1 MDLKN
6 NIEDE
11 IKDLFCES
19 LELKEELLAN
29 KGFKKRF
36 FNLIEKINFDMM
48 NGEDNFFG
56 LFLIQLK
63 REIRIDIASACE
75 SAAQLSN
82 FIIYF
87 NPYIFLKCS
96 ALEMQALIKHEIY
109 HIMYNHIKQ
118 FKVLSRKYSD
128 VAVNT
133 AFDISIN
140 QYIKNLPPWE
150 ATLENVKL
158 SYNVN
163 LEYDKLPEYYAE
175 KLQKSINKRISSEG
189 AKITSKNSKGNFTD
203 FDVVYSHNLWNESIS
218 KFDYEQIDALTEKL
232 VRNSAKGK
240 LPAKVD
246 EYIKNLNR
254 KAEISW
260 QDYLKRIIGTL
271 PHGYKKT
278 ITRRNRRQ
286 PERYDLRGQLS
297 NHIIQIVIAIDI
309 SGSMSDGE
317 FDSAVLEILSILS
330 KHNYEVTII
339 ECDNRIRRVYRL
351 KSKRDLKK
359 RVETK
364 GGTSFS
370 PVFEYMNKNKMKDH
384 FLIYFTDGMGEKELS
399 VKPQTKKIL
408 WVLTGQKS
416 DLSLTPKIGSVKKLK
431 NHVEEKFEIYRDVL
445 FNRGEW
451 ANNEWA
457 K

>member
-1 MDLKN
+1 MNN
-6 NIEDE
+6 NIEEE
-11 IKDLFCES
+11 IKDLLYES
-19 LELKEELLAN
+19 SELQEKLLEDKN
-29 KGFKKRF
+29 FKKKF

-63 REIRIDIASACE
+63 REIRIDITSACE
-75 SAAQLSN
+75 STAQLSN

-118 FKVLSRKYSD
+118 YKILSQKYSD
-128 VAVNT
+128 TAINT

-140 QYIKNLPPWE
+140 QYIKNLPPWAE
-150 ATLENVKL
+150 TLENVRL

-163 LEYDKLPEYYAE
+163 LEYDKLPEYYAQ
-175 KLQKSINKRISSEG
+175 KLQESINKRLKGEG
-189 AKITSKNSKGNFTD
+189 AEIKNKNSKRNFNE
-203 FDVVYSHNLWNESIS
+203 FDVFYSHDLWKEPTD
-218 KFDYEQIDALTEKL
+218 KFDYEQINSLTEKL

-240 LPAKVD
+240 LPRMVE
-246 EYIKNLNR
+246 EYIKRLDR

-271 PHGYKKT
+271 PHGYRKT

-286 PERYDLRGQLS
+286 PYRYDLRGQLS

-309 SGSMSDGE
+309 SGSMSDIE
-317 FDSAVLEILSILS
+317 FDSAMLEVLSIFS
-330 KHNYEVTII
+330 KHSCEITVI
-339 ECDNRIRRVYRL
+339 ECDNKIRRVYRL
-351 KSKRDLKK
+351 NSKRDLKK
-359 RVETK
+359 RTETK

-384 FLIYFTDGMGEKELS
+384 FLIYFTDGMGEKELT
-399 VKPQTKKIL
+399 VRPQTKKIL
-408 WVLTGQKS
+408 WVLTGQKG
-416 DLSLTPKIGSVKKLK
+416 DLSLTKKIGLVKKLK

-445 FNRGEW
+445 FNRSEW

>member
-1 MDLKN
+1 MKN

-140 QYIKNLPPWE
+140 QYIKISHRGKQPW
-150 ATLENVKL
+150 
-158 SYNVN
+158 
-163 LEYDKLPEYYAE
+163 
-175 KLQKSINKRISSEG
+175 
-189 AKITSKNSKGNFTD
+189 
-203 FDVVYSHNLWNESIS
+203 
-218 KFDYEQIDALTEKL
+218 
-232 VRNSAKGK
+232 
-240 LPAKVD
+240 
-246 EYIKNLNR
+246 
-254 KAEISW
+254 
-260 QDYLKRIIGTL
+260 
-271 PHGYKKT
+271 KT
-278 ITRRNRRQ
+278 
-286 PERYDLRGQLS
+286 
-297 NHIIQIVIAIDI
+297 
-309 SGSMSDGE
+309 
-317 FDSAVLEILSILS
+317 
-330 KHNYEVTII
+330 
-339 ECDNRIRRVYRL
+339 
-351 KSKRDLKK
+351 
-359 RVETK
+359 
-364 GGTSFS
+364 
-370 PVFEYMNKNKMKDH
+370 
-384 FLIYFTDGMGEKELS
+384 
-399 VKPQTKKIL
+399 
-408 WVLTGQKS
+408 
-416 DLSLTPKIGSVKKLK
+416 
-431 NHVEEKFEIYRDVL
+431 
-445 FNRGEW
+445 
-451 ANNEWA
+451 
-457 K
+457 

>member
-1 MDLKN
+1 MNN
-6 NIEDE
+6 NIEGE
-11 IKDLFCES
+11 IKDLLYES
-19 LELKEELLAN
+19 MQLKEGLLEN
-29 KGFKKRF
+29 KSFKSRF
-36 FNLIEKINFDMM
+36 FKLIEKLNFDMM
-48 NGEDNFFG
+48 NGDDNFFG

-63 REIRIDIASACE
+63 REIRLDIASACE

-82 FIIYF
+82 FVIYF

-118 FKVLSRKYSD
+118 YKILSRKYSD
-128 VAVNT
+128 TAINT

-140 QYIKNLPPWE
+140 QYVNNLPAWSK
-150 ATLENVKL
+150 TIENVKL
-158 SYNVN
+158 SYNVD
-163 LEYDKLPEYYAE
+163 LEYDKLPEYYAD
-175 KLQKSINKRISSEG
+175 KLQKSINKRINSKG
-189 AKITSKNSKGNFTD
+189 KKVNGKNSKGNFNE
-203 FDVVYSHNLWNESIS
+203 FDVVYSHDLWKESIS
-218 KFDYEQIDALTEKL
+218 KFDYEQIDSLTEKL

-240 LPAKVD
+240 LPRKVE

-260 QDYLKRIIGTL
+260 QDYLKKIAGTL

-317 FDSAVLEILSILS
+317 FDSALLEILSILS
-330 KHNYEVTII
+330 KHNYEITVI
-339 ECDNRIRRVYRL
+339 ECDNRIRRVYKL
-351 KSKRDLKK
+351 KSKRDLRK

-384 FLIYFTDGMGEKELS
+384 FLIYFTDGMGEKELT

-408 WVLTGQKS
+408 WVLTGQKG
-416 DLSLTPKIGSVKKLK
+416 DLSLIRKIGLVKKLK

-445 FNRGEW
+445 FNRGDW
-451 ANNEWA
+451 MSNEWA

>member
-1 MDLKN
+1 MNN
-6 NIEDE
+6 NIEGE
-11 IKDLFCES
+11 IKDLFYES
-19 LELKEELLAN
+19 MQLKEEILEN
-29 KGFKKRF
+29 KSFRSKFFK
-36 FNLIEKINFDMM
+36 LIEKLNFDMM
-48 NGEDNFFG
+48 NGDDNFFG

-63 REIRIDIASACE
+63 REIRIDITSACE

-82 FIIYF
+82 FVIYF

-96 ALEMQALIKHEIY
+96 ALQMQALIKHEIY

-118 FKVLSRKYSD
+118 YKILSRSYSD
-128 VAVNT
+128 TAINT

-140 QYIKNLPPWE
+140 QYINNLPAW
-150 ATLENVKL
+150 AKTIENVKL
-158 SYNVN
+158 SYNVD
-163 LEYDKLPEYYAE
+163 LEYDKLPEYYAD
-175 KLQKSINKRISSEG
+175 KLQKSINKRINSEG
-189 AKITSKNSKGNFTD
+189 EKIDNKNSKGNFNE
-203 FDVVYSHNLWNESIS
+203 FNVVYSHDLWKEAIN
-218 KFDYEQIDALTEKL
+218 KFDYEQIDSLTEKL

-240 LPAKVD
+240 LPRKVE
-246 EYIKNLNR
+246 EYIKSLSR

-260 QDYLKRIIGTL
+260 QDYLKRIVGTL

-286 PERYDLRGQLS
+286 PERYDLRGRLS

-317 FDSAVLEILSILS
+317 FDSALLEILNILS
-330 KHNYEVTII
+330 KHNYELTVI
-339 ECDNRIRRVYRL
+339 ECDNRIRRVYKL
-351 KSKRDLKK
+351 NSKKDLKK

-384 FLIYFTDGMGEKELS
+384 LLVYFTDGMGEKELT

-408 WVLTGQKS
+408 WVLTGQKG
-416 DLSLTPKIGSVKKLK
+416 DLSLIRKVGLVKKLK

-445 FNRGEW
+445 FNRGDW
-451 ANNEWA
+451 MSNEWA